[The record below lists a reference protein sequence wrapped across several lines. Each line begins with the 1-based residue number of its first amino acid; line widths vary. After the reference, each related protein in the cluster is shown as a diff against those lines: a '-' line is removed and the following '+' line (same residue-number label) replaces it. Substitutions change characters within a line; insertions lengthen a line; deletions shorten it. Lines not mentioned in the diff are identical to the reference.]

1 MKTVNLKNTV
11 SSKIES
17 TNFSDM
23 INDMPKVKS
32 IEMSEDQKLKYN
44 STRDFIEKEAKR
56 EKLQQTYVKLKQNLE
71 ACREAKPTSFITVA
85 DQKSIDYFETI
96 NNQLNNTLLS
106 LQQDKDIALQNFQHK
121 IEALKRMLE
130 ELEQKMKVKEKKFND
145 KILIQNNRIQA
156 NLESLQ
162 RAKERT
168 KQLRKTKEEI
178 KLEKQLQQLAV
189 DFKKTNPEKDLEYH
203 FPGFKA
209 LLGISTAQQPEPVK
223 EEKPTR
229 FKIKDGMLVE
239 IQEGEEVEEE
249 EEEEETPEPP
259 KPVSQPFKDPYEDW
273 GKLTPWQRYLKKN
286 PRKSLYAQYHE
297 ALDMGITPDIP
308 EPPNPNANHTNKT
321 ISRESLS
328 KILPSYG

>member
-17 TNFSDM
+17 TNFSDV

-32 IEMSEDQKLKYN
+32 IEMSEEQKLKYN

-71 ACREAKPTSFITVA
+71 ACREVRPDSVDNDKNLQA
-85 DQKSIDYFETI
+85 IDHYETMEKQI
-96 NNQLNNTLLS
+96 
-106 LQQDKDIALQNFQHK
+106 
-121 IEALKRMLE
+121 LKRKESAQQSAERQMKMIQESLE
-130 ELEQKMKVKEKKFND
+130 KTLTRLEDNLQFVQSKLKNARDRKAKVK
-145 KILIQNNRIQA
+145 
-156 NLESLQ
+156 
-162 RAKERT
+162 
-168 KQLRKTKEEI
+168 KTKEEI

-203 FPGFKA
+203 FPGYKA

-223 EEKPTR
+223 EEKVTR

-249 EEEEETPEPP
+249 EEEEEIPEPPKPQPP

-297 ALDMGITPDIP
+297 ALEMGITPDIP

-321 ISRESLS
+321 MSRESLS
-328 KILPSYG
+328 KILPGFA